1 MSEALENEMYQE
13 LYAIRSA
20 LQSMDV
26 RSELMAIRQDLQKMN
41 AHLASISRA
50 LGGTPVE
57 EVKEKSKGFFGF
69 LK

>member
-1 MSEALENEMYQE
+1 MSDELENEMYQE

-26 RSELMAIRQDLQKMN
+26 RSELMSIRQDLQKMN
-41 AHLASISRA
+41 AYLASISKA
-50 LGGTPVE
+50 VGGTPIE
-57 EVKEKSKGFFGF
+57 EVKEKSKGLFGF